1 MPEWSLRMPNP
12 LVSIGVPVYNGERF
26 LRQAL
31 DSLVNQ
37 TYSDFELI
45 ISDNASTDGTP
56 EICRDYAERDPR
68 IRYVRQPINIG
79 VARNWN
85 ALVHEARGVYFKW
98 APATD
103 YCAPQLLEKC
113 VEAMNADTG
122 IILCYGKTQ
131 LVDENGRPTELY
143 EKDMSFSEP
152 RPSERFARVCT
163 QLWLNNIMCGVYR
176 RDVLRRTRLHRI
188 YPHSDRALMAELALY
203 GRFKLID
210 EVLFFR
216 RQGPETS
223 TTTGTPLELQRVF
236 EPGAKAPMKFL
247 VARRRLHDFVS
258 VSRAPIPALDKLR
271 AYGVALRMISG
282 SRRDL
287 WREFLSVFGRVRSMA

>member
-1 MPEWSLRMPNP
+1 MAQP

-56 EICRDYAERDPR
+56 EICKDYAGRDPR
-68 IRYVRQPINIG
+68 IRYIRQPINIG

-98 APATD
+98 APASD
-103 YCAPQLLEKC
+103 YCAPQMLERC
-113 VEAMNADTG
+113 IEAMNADPG
-122 IILCYGKTQ
+122 IVLCYGKTL
-131 LVDENGRPTELY
+131 LVDEDGHPVELY
-143 EKDMSFSEP
+143 EHDTSISEP

-163 QLWLNNIMCGVYR
+163 QLWLNNIMCGVLR
-176 RDVLRRTRLHRI
+176 LDVLRRTRLHRV
-188 YPHSDRALMAELALY
+188 YPHSDLALMAELALY
-203 GRFKLID
+203 GRFQLLD
-210 EVLFFR
+210 DVLLFR
-216 RQGPETS
+216 RQGRETS
-223 TTTGTPLELQRVF
+223 TTMRTPFELQKVF
-236 EPGAKAPMKFL
+236 DPGAKAPMKLL

-258 VSRAPIPALDKLR
+258 ISRAPIPVVEKLC
-271 AYGVALRMISG
+271 AYRIALRLVRG
-282 SRRDL
+282 SRVKL
-287 WREFLSVFGRVRSMA
+287 WRELLSVFRRTRSPV

>member
-1 MPEWSLRMPNP
+1 MPNP
-12 LVSIGVPVYNGERF
+12 LVSIGIPVYNGERF

-31 DSLVNQ
+31 DSLVDQ

-56 EICRDYAERDPR
+56 EICREYAGRDPR
-68 IRYVRQPINIG
+68 IRYIRQPINIG

-98 APATD
+98 APASD
-103 YCAPQLLEKC
+103 YCAPQMLERC
-113 VEAMNADTG
+113 IEAMIADPG
-122 IILCYGKTQ
+122 VVLCYGKTL
-131 LVDENGRPTELY
+131 LVDEDGEPKELY
-143 EKDMSFSEP
+143 EYDTSVSEP
-152 RPSERFARVCT
+152 LPSERFAHVCRR
-163 QLWLNNIMCGVYR
+163 LWLNNIMCGVHR

-188 YPHSDRALMAELALY
+188 YPSSDKVLMAELALY

-210 EVLFFR
+210 EVLLFR

-223 TTTGTPLELQRVF
+223 TIMGTPLELQRVF
-236 EPGAKAPMKFL
+236 EPTAKAPMKFL

-258 VSRAPIPALDKLR
+258 ISRAPIPTLEKLR
-271 AYGVALRMISG
+271 AYGVALRMIIG

-287 WREFLSVFGRVRSMA
+287 WREFLSMFGRGRSTA

>member
-1 MPEWSLRMPNP
+1 MPERISRMAQP

-56 EICRDYAERDPR
+56 EICKDYAGRDPR
-68 IRYVRQPINIG
+68 IRYIRQPINIG

-98 APATD
+98 APASD
-103 YCAPQLLEKC
+103 YCAPQMLERC
-113 VEAMNADTG
+113 IEAMNADTG
-122 IILCYGKTQ
+122 IVLCYGKTL
-131 LVDENGRPTELY
+131 LVDEDGHPVELY
-143 EKDMSFSEP
+143 EHDTSISEP
-152 RPSERFARVCT
+152 LPSERFERVCR

-176 RDVLRRTRLHRI
+176 RDVLRRTRLHRV